1 LARNLIPLQSFIAAA
16 ILFLVVGCR
25 DDEKNRQETSSAKA
39 VESGTAELIFPE
51 SLRAGDESVNI
62 FVRTALTQSAGGN
75 YEAFRALWSAK
86 QEPISRA
93 EFDEG
98 WQAVKR
104 IEVRGLQQA
113 RLENEQDS
121 AASNVVYVLLVE
133 VALDP
138 AQKAG
143 QREPRREIVMMLV
156 REHDQWRLAGA
167 PKPMRDWIKQ
177 NSSAGASPAQ
187 PSAINP

>member
-1 LARNLIPLQSFIAAA
+1 MNSLASVATATLVLFIG
-16 ILFLVVGCR
+16 GCR
-25 DDEKNRQETSSAKA
+25 EDQKSDNEPSTTKPAGVRSAQ
-39 VESGTAELIFPE
+39 LIFPE
-51 SLRAGDESVNI
+51 ALRAGDESVNL

-93 EFDEG
+93 EFEEG
-98 WQAVKR
+98 WHAVHR

-113 RLENEQDS
+113 RLEKEPDGEGPE
-121 AASNVVYVLLVE
+121 VVYVLLVE

-143 QREPRREIVMMLV
+143 QREPVREIVMMLV

-167 PKPMRDWIKQ
+167 PKPMRDWIKK
-177 NSSAGASPAQ
+177 NSDAAATET
-187 PSAINP
+187 PSTTNP

>member
-1 LARNLIPLQSFIAAA
+1 M
-16 ILFLVVGCR
+16 
-25 DDEKNRQETSSAKA
+25 
-39 VESGTAELIFPE
+39 
-51 SLRAGDESVNI
+51 

-93 EFDEG
+93 EFEEG
-98 WQAVKR
+98 WHAVHR

-113 RLENEQDS
+113 QLEKDNDGGTPEI
-121 AASNVVYVLLVE
+121 VYVLLVE

-138 AQKAG
+138 AQRAG
-143 QREPRREIVMMLV
+143 QREPVREIVMMLV

-167 PKPMRDWIKQ
+167 PKEMREWIKR
-177 NSSAGASPAQ
+177 NSVEGAMPSQSP
-187 PSAINP
+187 PTNP